1 MDDHATS
8 VEDISAAVAAD
19 DSGSALTPETV
30 TSADQAPVVAGTPM
44 KPEPGVV
51 RGTLVD
57 VDGERFYRVSN
68 YDAMPPFFM
77 SLVSDSDHWLFIAS
91 NGALTAGR
99 RSPDHALFPYETD
112 DRIYDSPEHTGP
124 KTLLRVRRAGST
136 SLWEPF
142 SQRYEGMYRISRNLY
157 KSVFGNKIIF
167 EEANEDLGLTFS
179 YAWLTSER
187 FGFVRRVTLAN
198 QSSEP
203 LSLEL
208 LDGVQNLLPHGIE
221 HRYQMEFSTL
231 ADGYKSADLEPETG
245 LALIRMSA
253 IPVDSAEPSE
263 ALRTTTVWSHGLE
276 PATRLLSAMQVDRF
290 RHGHAVEQEIEVRG
304 RRGAYFLN
312 ASLELH
318 GDERKTWYL
327 VADVDQDAADVAA
340 VLELLRERGN
350 LHKAIEED
358 VARGTRNLVRV
369 VASADGLQAS
379 EDELSDWRHFSNAL
393 FNVMRGGVPDRGY
406 WISRSDLAS
415 YIGRINRDVA
425 RRQAMFLHSLPETLS
440 HAELMSLVN
449 ERDDADLIRLVSE
462 YLPLTFSRRHGDP
475 SRPWNL
481 FSIEIKDERGEKIL
495 NYQGNWRDIFQNW
508 EALALSFP
516 GYVESM
522 VFRFLDA
529 STIDGNNPYRISR
542 HGFDWDRVDPDR
554 SWGAYGYWGDHQ
566 VIYLLK
572 LLEVSERY
580 HPGAVR
586 DLLTRRLFAYAN
598 VPYRIKP
605 YAALL
610 EDPRRTIDY
619 DFELERSIDE
629 RFDDLGQDA
638 KLVSDR
644 DGICHA
650 NLTEK
655 LLVVALSKLA
665 NFIPEAGIW
674 MNTQRPEW
682 NDANNALVGYG
693 VSMVTLYYLRRF
705 LAFSRSLFASLDGS
719 EVEIAAEVAELFNAM
734 LAALEQHSGL
744 LAGPISDR
752 DRKRILDAL
761 GGAGSDYRSKVYADG
776 FSGEQKRL
784 SGDELARFC
793 DVALQ
798 HLDHSIRANRREDGL
813 YHAYNLMKVVGD
825 GIEIRRLDEM
835 LEGQVAVLGSGALST
850 QEAIEV
856 LDALRSSQ
864 LYRADQN
871 SYILYPYRRLPSFLE
886 QNNIPEKMLQR
897 SHLLSSMVSRGDKR
911 IVVRDVNGVAHFN
924 AAFRNERLLK
934 EGLTALTDEAEH
946 LAEMEMPLMLEMYE
960 EQMPLMLEMYEEL
973 FDHQSFTGRSG
984 TFYKYEGLGCIYW
997 HMVSKLLLAV
1007 QEELDAAVLAK
1018 TKTALLDRL
1027 RDHYHEI
1034 REGIGVHKSP
1044 ELYGAIPTDP
1054 YSHTPS
1060 FAGVQQPG
1068 MTGQVKEDLI
1078 SRFGEMGVRVDE
1090 GRLGFRA
1097 HLMSEGE
1104 FLSAPRTFTYYDS
1117 EGQERSIELPEGTFA
1132 FTTCQVPVVLHR
1144 EGPARIELTR
1154 ADGSHDVSEGLDLDL
1169 QDSTAIFERTGD
1181 IVRLD
1186 VFHGLGGDR
1195 GRGRFFRFKG

>member
-1 MDDHATS
+1 MAPTGG
-8 VEDISAAVAAD
+8 I
-19 DSGSALTPETV
+19 ALTAKNAV
-30 TSADQAPVVAGTPM
+30 SADQAPVVAGTPM
-44 KPEPGVV
+44 QPEPGPI
-51 RGTLVD
+51 RGALVD
-57 VDGERFYRVSN
+57 SGGERFYRVSN
-68 YDAMPPFFM
+68 YDAMPPFLM

-91 NGALTAGR
+91 NGALSAGR
-99 RSPDHALFPYETD
+99 RNRDHALFPYETD
-112 DRIYDSPEHTGP
+112 DRLYDSPEYSGP
-124 KTLLRVRRAGST
+124 KTLLRVKRAGST
-136 SLWEPF
+136 FLWEPF

-157 KSVFGNKIIF
+157 KSVYGNKIIF
-167 EEANEDLGLTFS
+167 EEVNEDLGLTFS

-187 FGFVRRVTLAN
+187 FGFVRRATLAN
-198 QSSEP
+198 QSRAQ

-221 HRYQMEFSTL
+221 YRFQLEFSTL

-253 IPVDSAEPSE
+253 IPIDRAEPSA

-276 PATRLLSAMQVDRF
+276 PAKRLLSSVQVDRF
-290 RHGHAVEQEIEVRG
+290 RRGHAIEQETEMRG

-312 ASLELH
+312 ASLELR
-318 GDERKTWYL
+318 GNEEKTWYL
-327 VADVDQDAADVAA
+327 VADVDRDAADVAA
-340 VLELLRERGN
+340 VLEFLREDGDSRQ
-350 LHKAIEED
+350 AIEAD
-358 VARGTRNLVRV
+358 VALGTRNLVRIG
-369 VASADGLQAS
+369 ASADGLQAG

-406 WISRSDLAS
+406 LISRTDLVS
-415 YIGRINRDVA
+415 YAGRINREVA
-425 RRQAMFLHSLPETLS
+425 RRQATFLGSLPETLS
-440 HAELMSLVN
+440 HAALISLVN

-475 SRPWNL
+475 SRPWNV

-495 NYQGNWRDIFQNW
+495 NYQGDWRDVFQNW

-522 VFRFLDA
+522 IFRFLDA
-529 STIDGNNPYRISR
+529 TTIDGNNPRYISR
-542 HGFDWDRVDPDR
+542 HGFDWERIDPDR

-580 HPGAVR
+580 HPGAVK

-598 VPYRIKP
+598 VPYRIRP

-610 EDPRRTIDY
+610 EDPHETIDY
-619 DFELERSIDE
+619 DLELERAIDA
-629 RFDDLGQDA
+629 RLADLGEDA
-638 KLVSDR
+638 KLVTGQG
-644 DGICHA
+644 GIQYA

-705 LAFSRSLFASLDGS
+705 LAFCQSLFATLGVG
-719 EVEIAAEVAELFNAM
+719 EVEIAAEVGELFGAV

-752 DRKRILDAL
+752 DRKLILDAL
-761 GGAGSDYRSKVYADG
+761 GGAASDYRSKVYADG
-776 FSGEQKRL
+776 FFGERKALTRE
-784 SGDELARFC
+784 ELLRFC
-793 DVALQ
+793 DVAL
-798 HLDHSIRANRREDGL
+798 HYVDHSIRANRREDDL
-813 YHAYNLMKVVGD
+813 YHSYNLMKVVDG
-825 GIEIRRLDEM
+825 GIEIRRLYEM
-835 LEGQVAVLGSGALST
+835 LEGQVAVLSSGALT
-850 QEAIEV
+850 VQEAVEL

-871 SYILYPYRRLPSFLE
+871 SYILYPHRRLPSFLE
-886 QNNIPEKMLQR
+886 QNNIPEQMLRR
-897 SHLLSSMVSRGDKR
+897 SRLLSSMVESGDQR

-924 AAFRNERLLK
+924 AAFRNGRLLA
-934 EGLTALTDEAEH
+934 EALAALTDEAE
-946 LAEMEMPLMLEMYE
+946 LAAEETPLL
-960 EQMPLMLEMYEEL
+960 LDIYEEL

-984 TFYKYEGLGCIYW
+984 TFYTYEGLGCIYW

-1007 QEELDAAVLAK
+1007 AETLGAAVLAE
-1018 TKTALLDRL
+1018 AEPDLLDRL
-1027 RDHYHEI
+1027 RGHYREI
-1034 REGIGVHKSP
+1034 REGIGVHKP
-1044 ELYGAIPTDP
+1044 PQLYGAIPTDP

-1060 FAGVQQPG
+1060 FAGAQQPG

-1078 SRFGEMGVRVDE
+1078 SRLGELGVRVDE
-1090 GRLGFRA
+1090 GRLGFRS
-1097 HLMSEGE
+1097 HLISGE
-1104 FLSAPRTFTYYDS
+1104 DFLSAPRVYVYYDN
-1117 EGQERSIELPEGTFA
+1117 EGKEQSIELSEGTFA
-1132 FTTCQVPVVLHR
+1132 FTTCQVPVVAHR

-1154 ADGSHDVSEGLDLDL
+1154 RDGSRDVVEGLDLAL
-1169 QDSTAIFERTGD
+1169 QDSRAVFERTGE
-1181 IVRLD
+1181 IARLD
-1186 VFHGLGGDR
+1186 VFHGLTS
-1195 GRGRFFRFKG
+1195 